1 MAFFASKAELQ
12 LGTFRAQ
19 AALAVELQKALV
31 IHARLTTP
39 QNEAMFLSELKQ
51 RPEQHVMSTKG
62 RLDGRR

>member
-1 MAFFASKAELQ
+1 MAFWFEAELQ

-31 IHARLTTP
+31 IHARLTTR

-62 RLDGRR
+62 RRLDRR